1 MAAVGPR
8 GTGGFG
14 AGCWPFVRV
23 RWGVWV
29 QLVVTLLAFSNDRG
43 GVVAVQNIRGWP
55 RLTAAIAGRAILPT
69 VQGMHRAISNRA
81 FRLVGPFGRPVQRA
95 HDHIVGRGYDTVRGV
110 LLTAGELGE
119 VLAPRFGQADA
130 EVSPA
135 ALKARAFAHGAFA
148 EELLA
153 GIPEFEL
160 DVSLWVGGAQVP
172 LDRGSLQ
179 AAYPEATGA
188 LTVFVHG
195 LVDSEDVWR
204 PRTQDDANLA
214 AVASAAGTT
223 PLLVRYRTGRAIGR
237 NGADLAQ
244 LLEAVTQAWPVPVTR
259 IVVVGHSMGGLVA
272 RAACSTATA
281 REHAWLTALSDVVY
295 LGTPHLGSW
304 LEKTANVGGWVLRRA
319 STLTAP
325 IAMFM
330 DQRSRG
336 IKDLRHGTLVED
348 GGEATVDGL
357 LAGLVPDEPWLD
369 GTTHHLV
376 VGRLRTSAGHPLNIA
391 FGDTLVRA
399 GSARGTGRR
408 RRIAD
413 GGPVVIN
420 EVPASHTSLVRQP
433 AVGALLAELVA

>member
-1 MAAVGPR
+1 
-8 GTGGFG
+8 
-14 AGCWPFVRV
+14 
-23 RWGVWV
+23 
-29 QLVVTLLAFSNDRG
+29 
-43 GVVAVQNIRGWP
+43 VVAAQSIQGWP
-55 RLTAAIAGRAILPT
+55 RLTAALAERAILPT
-69 VQGMHRAISNRA
+69 VQEVHRAISDGA
-81 FRLVGPFGRPVQRA
+81 FRLVGTLGRPGQRV

-110 LLTAGELGE
+110 LRTAGELGE
-119 VLAPRFGQADA
+119 LLAPRLGQADA

-135 ALKARAFAHGAFA
+135 ALKARAWAHGAFA

-160 DVSLWVGGAQVP
+160 EVSLWVAGAQVP

-179 AAYPEATGA
+179 AAYAEATGA

-204 PRTQDDANLA
+204 PRTPDDTSLA
-214 AVASAAGTT
+214 AVAAAAGST
-223 PLLVRYRTGRAIGR
+223 PLLVRYRTGLAIGR

-244 LLEAVTQAWPVPVTR
+244 LLEGVTQAWPVPVTR

-281 REHAWLTALSDVVY
+281 RGHAWLTALSDVVY

-304 LEKTANVGGWVLRRA
+304 LEKSANVAGWAMRRF
-319 STLTAP
+319 STRTAP
-325 IAMFM
+325 IATFM
-330 DQRSRG
+330 EQRSRG

-348 GGEATVDGL
+348 GWEAATADGL
-357 LAGLVPDEPWLD
+357 LSGLMPDEPWMD

-376 VGRLRTSAGHPLNIA
+376 VGQLRAAATHPLNIA
-391 FGDTLVRA
+391 FGDKLVRS
-399 GSARGTGRR
+399 GSARGTGRH

-413 GGPVVIN
+413 GGPVVVN
-420 EVPASHTSLVRQP
+420 EVPVSHSALVRQP
-433 AVGALLAELVA
+433 AVGALLAEVAA